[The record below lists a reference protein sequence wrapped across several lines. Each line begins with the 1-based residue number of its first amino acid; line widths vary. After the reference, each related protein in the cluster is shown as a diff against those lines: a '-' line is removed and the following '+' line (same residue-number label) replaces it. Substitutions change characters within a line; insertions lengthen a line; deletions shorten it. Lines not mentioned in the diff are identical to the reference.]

1 MRRARDW
8 FFRDRTTGAI
18 TIAQAPNAPL
28 LVFAACALTEW
39 LVAPEGRAGILLR
52 GLGALALAYWALDEI
67 IRGVNPW
74 RRCLGA
80 IVLAGLAWN
89 FAQALT

>member
-1 MRRARDW
+1 
-8 FFRDRTTGAI
+8 
-18 TIAQAPNAPL
+18 
-28 LVFAACALTEW
+28 
-39 LVAPEGRAGILLR
+39 LVAPEGRAGLLLR

-80 IVLAGLAWN
+80 IVLAGVVWN
-89 FAQALT
+89 FAQTLT